1 MIDSVVPPSTI
12 AQQDRDIR
20 AWAFLAPDVAAEHAP
35 PSADGSLSGLRF
47 GVKDVMDVSGMPT
60 CHGAALKDVQP
71 ARFDAACVAILR
83 RAGAVP
89 LGKTVTAEF
98 AVSAPGPTRNPWQL
112 EHTPGGS
119 SSGSAAAVAA
129 GMVPLCIGTQTGG
142 SIIRPAAFNG
152 VVGFKPGFG
161 RVPRTGM
168 QVLCDTLDTIGWFTT
183 DVSLSKRVAELFM
196 ADIEPAY
203 EEGRRL
209 RIAVLPAD
217 EIGELSADAKQSL
230 ERAAQALTAHGAS
243 VEQPEAGELF
253 CQALTLHAGIM
264 QYELARGLLP
274 VLHGEP
280 EALRP
285 QTLAVIEAG
294 LAITAQEYVR
304 LQKQRQQLH
313 AEWLL
318 RLSEYD
324 LILTP
329 SAPGTAP
336 HGHSSTGSSV
346 FNRTWSLLGWPCVH
360 LPTGFGE
367 NGLPIGVQLVG
378 RAGADLRLLSLA
390 EALHPVL
397 DRRTHRA
404 PKPEAA

>member
-1 MIDSVVPPSTI
+1 MIDPVATSSTL

-35 PSADGSLSGLRF
+35 PSPDGSLSGLRF
-47 GVKDVMDVSGMPT
+47 GVKDVMDVRDMPT

-71 ARFDAACVAILR
+71 ARFDAACVAMLR

-89 LGKTVTAEF
+89 VGKTVTAEF

-168 QVLCDTLDTIGWFTT
+168 QVLCDTLDTIGWFTA

-196 ADIEPAY
+196 ADIKLAY
-203 EEGRRL
+203 EDGRPL
-209 RIAVLPAD
+209 RIAVLSAD
-217 EIGELSADAKQSL
+217 QIGELSADAKQSL
-230 ERAAQALTAHGAS
+230 ERAAQALTDHGAN
-243 VEQPEAGELF
+243 VVQPEASELF
-253 CQALTLHAGIM
+253 THALTLHAGIM

-274 VLHGEP
+274 VLQGEP
-280 EALRP
+280 GALRP
-285 QTLAVIEAG
+285 QTLAVIDDG
-294 LAITAQEYVR
+294 LAVTAQEYAR
-304 LQKQRQQLH
+304 LQDQRQQLH
-313 AEWLL
+313 EEWLQ

-378 RAGADLRLLSLA
+378 RAGADLRLLRLA

-397 DRRTHRA
+397 DRRTRRA

>member
-1 MIDSVVPPSTI
+1 
-12 AQQDRDIR
+12 
-20 AWAFLAPDVAAEHAP
+20 
-35 PSADGSLSGLRF
+35 
-47 GVKDVMDVSGMPT
+47 
-60 CHGAALKDVQP
+60 
-71 ARFDAACVAILR
+71 
-83 RAGAVP
+83 
-89 LGKTVTAEF
+89 
-98 AVSAPGPTRNPWQL
+98 
-112 EHTPGGS
+112 
-119 SSGSAAAVAA
+119 
-129 GMVPLCIGTQTGG
+129 
-142 SIIRPAAFNG
+142 PAAFNG

-168 QVLCDTLDTIGWFTT
+168 QVLCDTLDTIGWFTN
-183 DVSLSKRVAELFM
+183 DLSLSKRVAELFM

-336 HGHSSTGSSV
+336 H
-346 FNRTWSLLGWPCVH
+346 
-360 LPTGFGE
+360 
-367 NGLPIGVQLVG
+367 
-378 RAGADLRLLSLA
+378 
-390 EALHPVL
+390 
-397 DRRTHRA
+397 
-404 PKPEAA
+404 

>member
-196 ADIEPAY
+196 ADIQPAY
-203 EEGRRL
+203 EDGRPL
-209 RIAVLPAD
+209 RIAVLSAD
-217 EIGELSADAKQSL
+217 EIGELSADAEQSL
-230 ERAAQALTAHGAS
+230 ECAAQALTAHGAS